1 MNLSKEE
8 QTTYNFLL
16 KEIENRPVTERT
28 RALDHL
34 QRFIDTIRPEYNYGL
49 FE

>member
-8 QTTYNFLL
+8 QATYNFLL
-16 KEIENRPVTERT
+16 KEIETRPAVERG
-28 RALDHL
+28 RALEQL